1 MPKILVKALLHSIL
15 SQEFC
20 LRFVFTLPAKPQLKP
35 YVTLCKSCRL
45 YSHLQ
50 VCFLVNLNFY
60 LKFWSFGW
68 SNGRWP
74 NAFGAL
80 GAWARSRASRYRDA
94 ITTWRRSHRQH
105 LGSRP
110 QYCHGPARISLHRP
124 VDRPEL
130 RGTLTPSRVARPHPC
145 RRAPSLRSFPYLLA
159 TLLQAQDHA
168 LASGA
173 MPVFTHS
180 RGTTPSIGSPKLS
193 SSLGS
198 LSLPH
203 EPSFTSPQPRW
214 SLSSRSLRSIAGE
227 NAGAEAPT
235 AADPQLRRTTPL
247 EHLPPPPTHPIEPK
261 VSLHLS
267 HTLSPVNPVASSPN
281 FGDPLYPGTPDI
293 DWNFSKGLN
302 IKLGISV

>member
-168 LASGA
+168 LASGGDA
-173 MPVFTHS
+173 GLHAQQRHHTLHWFTKAELLPWVTFTAAWALLHLP
-180 RGTTPSIGSPKLS
+180 TA
-193 SSLGS
+193 SLKPIKP
-198 LSLPH
+198 LITEH
-203 EPSFTSPQPRW
+203 CRRECR
-214 SLSSRSLRSIAGE
+214 SRSSCGRKSTAPSNHPVGAPSATSNPSNRTQGE
-227 NAGAEAPT
+227 PAPI
-235 AADPQLRRTTPL
+235 P
-247 EHLPPPPTHPIEPK
+247 HP
-261 VSLHLS
+261 
-267 HTLSPVNPVASSPN
+267 
-281 FGDPLYPGTPDI
+281 FPGQ
-293 DWNFSKGLN
+293 SCR
-302 IKLGISV
+302 